1 MKIHILFA
9 VILLITGQSCI
20 TTGNDSRN
28 NEPGKIENA
37 YQKKNLPSRNEEFM
51 DWGLGMFIH
60 WSIDSQLGSVIS
72 HSMVGAS
79 DDYLNRY
86 INELPA
92 SFNPVEYNPDEWVKL
107 AKLAGFRYMVFT
119 AKHHNGFCMW
129 PTGTTTFSI
138 KNTPFK
144 RDIVGEY
151 IKACRKNGLKA
162 GLYFSP
168 EDFYFLHRQGNII
181 RRRGGDYVNISSN
194 PELLE
199 YDKKQIKELIIRYG
213 PVDLFFLDAFDTR
226 ELTQYIHEL
235 QPDCIVTR
243 GEMET
248 PEQKI
253 PDKPVPGPW
262 EACFT
267 LGTQWQFK
275 PTNEIYKSGTELIN
289 MLIEIRA
296 KGGNLLINMGPEPS
310 GKIPFEQER
319 IFRELA
325 LWMFVNQEAI
335 HDIRPFDIIKEG
347 NIWFTRS
354 KNNKDIY
361 LFLTN
366 QQDWKRGERRTF
378 TLTSVHSTGN
388 TQISVLG
395 QNDKVSEYQPEIIPK
410 SSFTQHENELEIS
423 VYRAQRLYNNH
434 NWPNPVVVKLSDVL
448 YSEKHSK

>member
-1 MKIHILFA
+1 MFVFLLA
-9 VILLITGQSCI
+9 VLLITGQAC
-20 TTGNDSRN
+20 TTSGNDSPESSSGK
-28 NEPGKIENA
+28 NENPIER
-37 YQKKNLPSRNEEFM
+37 KNLPSRNEEFM

-79 DDYLNRY
+79 DDYLTRY

-92 SFNPVEYNPDEWVKL
+92 SFNPVEYNPDDWAKL

-129 PTGTTTFSI
+129 PTRTTTFSI
-138 KNTPFK
+138 RNTPFK

-151 IKACRKNGLKA
+151 VKACRKNGLKV

-168 EDFYFLHRQGNII
+168 EDFYFLYRQGKII
-181 RRRGGDYVNISSN
+181 RRKGADYVNISSN

-199 YDKKQIKELIIRYG
+199 YDKKQIKELIERYG
-213 PVDLFFLDAFDTR
+213 PIDVFFLDAFDTAG
-226 ELTQYIHEL
+226 LTQYIHEL

-253 PDKPVPGPW
+253 PDKPIPGPW

-275 PTNEIYKSGTELIN
+275 PTNEAYKSGTELIN

-296 KGGNLLINMGPEPS
+296 KGGNLLINMGPEPN

-325 LWMFVNQEAI
+325 LWMFVNREAI
-335 HDIRPFDIIKEG
+335 HDVRPFDIIREG
-347 NIWFTRS
+347 DIWFTRS
-354 KNNKDIY
+354 KNNNDIY

-366 QQDWKRGERRTF
+366 QRDWKRGEKRTF
-378 TLTSVHSTGN
+378 ILKSVQSTGD
-388 TQISVLG
+388 TRISVLG
-395 QNDKVSEYQPEIIPK
+395 QNDKVIEYQPDIIPR
-410 SSFTQHENELEIS
+410 SEFVQRENELEIS
-423 VYRAQRLYNNH
+423 VYRAQRLYNN
-434 NWPNPVVVKLSDVL
+434 NAWPNPVVVKLTDVRFSEN
-448 YSEKHSK
+448 YSR